1 MGKTEKQINNMEEKT
16 TEITHEPQSAKEMLV
31 SVAIGVGLI
40 VLSVFLMKKAVD
52 VWKG

>member
-1 MGKTEKQINNMEEKT
+1 MEEKT

-31 SVAIGVGLI
+31 SLSIGIGLI
-40 VLSVFLMKKAVD
+40 VLSVYLMKKAVD